1 MAGVY
6 KVLESGAKVP
16 FLAFGTGTALYSQDA
31 TKQVLQALRAGFRHV
46 DAAQMYANEESVGNA
61 IEAFLSTPND
71 SQSSRIPSREDIYVT
86 TKFHRTSSGSRT
98 VKDVLKGQLRALKVE
113 YVDLYL
119 LHTLTPFVGQLGS
132 LWEEF
137 EGVKAE
143 GLAKEI
149 GVSNFRVGD
158 FEELL
163 ASINA
168 RGGMVPAVHQIEF
181 HPYVLKAALPILDIH
196 ARYGIQL
203 ASYGGQTPVSRKR
216 DGPVTPVLQAI
227 TKRMNEER
235 SAIRQASSERSTK
248 VRCYS
253 NGWTPR
259 MQ

>member
-71 SQSSRIPSREDIYVT
+71 SQPSRIPSREDIYVT

-98 VKDVLKGQLRALKVE
+98 VKDVLKGQLRALK
-113 YVDLYL
+113 
-119 LHTLTPFVGQLGS
+119 LGS

>member
-1 MAGVY
+1 QSPREWS
-6 KVLESGAKVP
+6 ESAISGIWH
-16 FLAFGTGTALYSQDA
+16 SQDA

-71 SQSSRIPSREDIYVT
+71 SQPSRIPSREDIYVT

-168 RGGMVPAVHQIEF
+168 RGEF

-248 VRCYS
+248 NVLKVGSSSRVSRGVKY
-253 NGWTPR
+253 PVVE
-259 MQ
+259 